1 MATESINV
9 LGQNSEVYQST
20 YDKASNCIVQSLL
33 AAAGDVHNLQQQCPH
48 NVHKT

>member
-1 MATESINV
+1 MLQCTACRVDDDDDDADDDDS
-9 LGQNSEVYQST
+9 L
-20 YDKASNCIVQSLL
+20 CIHESLL